1 MRISRNINQYL
12 DRMQP
17 EDGSRLWRVLTDM
30 EWDVQQTDRY
40 YNGLINTDDPEVK
53 NIVELRKD
61 SLRYAAQKVDK
72 FMQALGKESLFGTE
86 QMSRPMTDE
95 NFRSILARYHE
106 LMDKTE

>member
-17 EDGSRLWRVLTDM
+17 EDGNRLWRMLTDM
-30 EWDVQQTDRY
+30 EWDVQQTERY

-53 NIVELRKD
+53 KIVEVRKS
-61 SLRYAAQKVDK
+61 SLRYAAHKVDK

-86 QMSRPMTDE
+86 QMSSPMTDE
-95 NFRSILARYHE
+95 NFRSILARYHD